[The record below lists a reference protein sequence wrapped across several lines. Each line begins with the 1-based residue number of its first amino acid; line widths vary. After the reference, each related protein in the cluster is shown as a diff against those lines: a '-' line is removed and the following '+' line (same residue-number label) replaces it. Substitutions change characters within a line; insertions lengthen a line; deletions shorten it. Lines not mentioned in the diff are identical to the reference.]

1 MYWDF
6 RIMRHKEKGHT
17 WYELHEVF
25 YNSKGKVEGW
35 TENGVAHS
43 ESVKELHATL
53 LMMLLDSKKKRK
65 ILDYREE

>member
-1 MYWDF
+1 
-6 RIMRHKEKGHT
+6 MRHRDGKDV

-25 YNSKGKVEGW
+25 YDKGKILGW
-35 TENGVAHS
+35 TQNGIAHS

-65 ILDYREE
+65 MLEYE